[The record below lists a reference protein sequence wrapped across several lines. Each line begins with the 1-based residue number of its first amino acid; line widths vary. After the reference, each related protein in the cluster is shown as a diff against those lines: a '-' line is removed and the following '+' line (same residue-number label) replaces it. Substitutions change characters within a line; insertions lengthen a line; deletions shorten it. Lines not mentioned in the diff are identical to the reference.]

1 METRYTTDVLRG
13 KKEMPRMSRVLS
25 ADTPHQTSGVTK
37 PQIDGPSILGNN
49 KYLPRKSKLIVDYN
63 TSCMETPIK
72 STYELE
78 SHTFLPPFFAGS
90 PEDSFMSHLE
100 MRIGSYWM
108 GPAWITPGTVS
119 QK

>member
-1 METRYTTDVLRG
+1 
-13 KKEMPRMSRVLS
+13 
-25 ADTPHQTSGVTK
+25 
-37 PQIDGPSILGNN
+37 
-49 KYLPRKSKLIVDYN
+49 
-63 TSCMETPIK
+63 
-72 STYELE
+72 
-78 SHTFLPPFFAGS
+78 LPPFFAGS